1 MFRERISA
9 WHDLPARE
17 ARTAPFPPWVDPQ
30 LVEVLQSKGV
40 RALYTHQREAVD
52 AVHRGEHVV
61 IVTPTASGKT
71 LAYNLPVLNTIL
83 EDPNARALY
92 LFPTKALAQDQ
103 LANLHAISTE
113 LGRDIKTYTY
123 DGDTPPTA
131 RKLIRTAGHIVVSNP
146 DMLHT
151 GVLPHHTKWVRL
163 FENLKYVVLDEL
175 HNYRGVFGSHVANVM
190 RRLVRICEFYGSR
203 PQFILSSATIANPQE
218 LAERITGVSPI
229 TLVDDNGA
237 PQGPKTFVFYNPPVV
252 NKELGLRRSALLE
265 ARDIASQLLA
275 NDIQTIV
282 FARTRQTAE
291 VLLTYLQEA
300 AGRYSR
306 IENPKSKIRGYRGG
320 YLPNQRR
327 EIERG
332 LRDGTV
338 RTVVSTNALELG
350 IDIGALEAAV
360 LVGYPGT
367 VASTWQQAG
376 RAGRRSTHSLAVM
389 VASSSPLDQFLA
401 NNPQYFFER
410 SPENGLI
417 NPDNL
422 FILTSHLQCAAFEL
436 PFQEGEGYGTHTAA
450 ETAQMLEYLEESYV
464 VRNAGGM
471 WHWSSENFPAE
482 SISLRTAATE
492 NFVIIDNTSSTP
504 RVIGEMDRFSV
515 LTMLHEEAIYLH
527 EGQQY
532 HVDKLDWD
540 EQKAYVRAV
549 EADYYTDANLAVT
562 LKVLDITTGESRDAM
577 RNHGEVMVSAQA
589 TIYKKIKLVTHENI
603 GWGKIHLPEQEL
615 HTTAYWLCVPP
626 IVAASLGGTADDRP
640 PTTEGSNGH
649 EQLDPSS
656 VIGHRS
662 SVIGRPSSAMQS
674 ALVGLANVLSQL
686 APLYLMCDPRDLG
699 VVPQVKNP
707 LRGRVQYSCTILT
720 LGALASARSCMICTR
735 RSSKR
740 QPTWCERAG
749 AKRAAHRAWGR
760 RWKSALGQAAHP
772 GPHKRVVS
780 RGETNDN
787 SLSEEQRYDGTTD
800 KG

>member
-1 MFRERISA
+1 MNLTQLLDHMRSSPMFQERITA
-9 WHDLPARE
+9 WYDTVGRE
-17 ARTAPFPPWVDPQ
+17 ARAEPFPDWLDPH
-30 LVEVLQSKGV
+30 LQATLRTLGIYE
-40 RALYTHQREAVD
+40 LYSHQREAID
-52 AVHRGEHVV
+52 AAHRGEHVAV
-61 IVTPTASGKT
+61 VTPTASGKT
-71 LAYNLPVLNTIL
+71 LCYNLPVLNAIL
-83 EDPNARALY
+83 ENPEARALY

-103 LANLHAISTE
+103 LANLYALTSA
-113 LGRDIKTYTY
+113 LNRGIKTYTY

-131 RKLIRTAGHIVVSNP
+131 RKLVRTAGHIVISNP

-163 FENLKYVVLDEL
+163 FENLRYIVVDEL

-190 RRLVRICEFYGSR
+190 RRLMRICEFYGSR

-218 LAERITGVSPI
+218 LAERITGVSPV
-229 TLVDDNGA
+229 TLVDNNGA
-237 PQGPKTFVFYNPPVV
+237 PQGPRTFIFYNPPVV
-252 NKELGLRRSALLE
+252 NKELGLRRSTLLE
-265 ARDIASQLLA
+265 ATDLASQLLA

-282 FARTRQTAE
+282 FGRTRMSVE

-300 AGRYSR
+300 AARHSR
-306 IENPKSKIRGYRGG
+306 IQDPKSKIRGYRGG

-376 RAGRRSTHSLAVM
+376 RAGRRAAQSLAVM
-389 VASSSPLDQFLA
+389 VAGSSPLDQFLV

-422 FILTSHLQCAAFEL
+422 FILMNHLQCAAFEL
-436 PFQEGEGYGTHTAA
+436 PFRDDEGYGTHSPA
-450 ETAQMLEYLEESYV
+450 ETVQMLEYLEESLV
-464 VRNAGGM
+464 VRHAGGM

-482 SISLRTAATE
+482 NISLRTAAAE
-492 NFVIIDNTSSTP
+492 NFAIIDTTAPTP

-515 LTMLHEEAIYLH
+515 LTLLHEEAIYLH
-527 EGQQY
+527 EGRQY
-532 HVDKLDWD
+532 HVDKLEWE

-562 LKVLDITTGESRDAM
+562 LKVLDIGSGEPSDAG
-577 RNHGEVMVSAQA
+577 RNYGDVMVSAQA
-589 TIYKKIKLVTHENI
+589 TIYKKIKLGTHENI

-615 HTTAYWLCVPP
+615 HTTSYWLCVPP
-626 IVAASLGGTADDRP
+626 LVVEDMGGKDALQA
-640 PTTEGSNGH
+640 G
-649 EQLDPSS
+649 
-656 VIGHRS
+656 
-662 SVIGRPSSAMQS
+662 
-674 ALVGLANVLSQL
+674 LVGLSNVLSQV

-699 VVPQVKNP
+699 VAPQVKNP
-707 LRGRVQYSCTILT
+707 FTGQSTIFLYDSYPGGIGFSRKLYEMHGTLLEAAIELVRACPCEDGCPSCVGPAMEVGPGGKQRT
-720 LGALASARSCMICTR
+720 LDLVNGLLV
-735 RSSKR
+735 
-740 QPTWCERAG
+740 
-749 AKRAAHRAWGR
+749 AATANTT
-760 RWKSALGQAAHP
+760 KTAA
-772 GPHKRVVS
+772 
-780 RGETNDN
+780 N
-787 SLSEEQRYDGTTD
+787 L
-800 KG
+800 